1 MDTARKGLAGVFAA
15 LFIATAVLS
24 MLLFNLERKAFLAET
39 YQQAFANENF
49 YERLPALLAKAF
61 VASSDQQ
68 GMPLGMR
75 SMSEQQWE
83 GFLRELL
90 PPETLKTMGDQALTS
105 TFAYLNGET
114 DSAVVDLTPLK
125 SQMSSSAG
133 TQAVL
138 NLMQTLPP
146 CTLDELARITLSFL
160 SDQQIA
166 FCNPPAELA
175 GVVQPLIEGQV
186 QLAATL
192 LPDQVTLAQ
201 FDPTTGQPDP
211 RQQIQSLR
219 LLMRLSPLLP
229 LMLLFAMTVL
239 AVRSLHDW
247 LGWWGIPFIVTGL
260 SVNIMAWTGAP
271 LTSWIF
277 LKVLLRYAPTLLP
290 SVLLDD
296 VSQLAEAIVH
306 QALAPLSL
314 QGWILIGLGLL
325 MTALAFGPDL
335 LRKVRA

>member
-1 MDTARKGLAGVFAA
+1 MDTARKGLAGIFAA

-49 YERLPALLAKAF
+49 YERLPNLLAKAF
-61 VASSDQQ
+61 VTSSDQQ
-68 GMPLGMR
+68 GMPLGMQ

-90 PPETLKTMGDQALTS
+90 PPETLKMMGDQALTS

-125 SQMSSSAG
+125 SQMNSSAG

-192 LPDQVTLAQ
+192 LPDQVTLAR

-211 RQQIQSLR
+211 RQRIQTLR

-229 LMLLFAMTVL
+229 LMLLFAMTAL
-239 AVRSLHDW
+239 AVRSLRDW

-260 SVNIMAWTGAP
+260 SVNIMAWMGAP
-271 LTSWIF
+271 LTSWVF
-277 LKVLLRYAPTLLP
+277 LKTLLRYAPTLLP
-290 SVLLDD
+290 AVLLDD

-335 LRKVRA
+335 LRKARA

>member
-49 YERLPALLAKAF
+49 YERLPAILAKAF
-61 VASSDQQ
+61 LTSSEQQ
-68 GMPLGMR
+68 GMTSGMR
-75 SMSEQQWE
+75 SLSEAQWE
-83 GFLRELL
+83 SFLRELL
-90 PPETLKTMGDQALTS
+90 PPEALKEMGDQALTS
-105 TFAYLNGET
+105 TFAYMNGET

-166 FCNPPAELA
+166 FCNPPAELE
-175 GVVQPLIEGQV
+175 GVVRPLVEGQV

-192 LPDQVTLAQ
+192 LPDQVTLAR
-201 FDPTTGQPDP
+201 FDPTMGQPDP
-211 RQQIQSLR
+211 RQRIQTLR

-229 LMLLFAMTVL
+229 LMLLFAMTAL
-239 AVRSLHDW
+239 AVRSLRDW

-260 SVNIMAWTGAP
+260 SVNIMAWMGAP
-271 LTSWIF
+271 LTSWVF

-290 SVLLDD
+290 SVLMDD
-296 VSQLAEAIVH
+296 IGQLAEAIVH

-335 LRKVRA
+335 LRRVRA

>member
-271 LTSWIF
+271 LTSWVF
-277 LKVLLRYAPTLLP
+277 LKTLLRYAPTLLP
-290 SVLLDD
+290 SVLMDD
-296 VSQLAEAIVH
+296 VGQLAEAIVH